1 MRQDII
7 GECAGTEIVQRNSTS
22 NFAIGVALLCIA
34 IHGQITACHY
44 FQQRPDRAV
53 SDTGFQ
59 ADMVDILAAPQQ
71 TKADTSLRTLAAI
84 SVAHWVS
91 HFHLFVLPMLF
102 PFLKQQLGVG
112 YIELGFA
119 LTVFGVVSGLTQAP
133 IGYLADHIGARKVLL
148 IGLTVGGLALIMLG
162 LHLICVSLVVSAALL
177 GLANSV
183 YHPCDYAILST
194 HMDEARMGRAFSIHT
209 FAGFLGG
216 AVAPA
221 IMAALVAWAGGLG
234 ALIVA
239 GAVGPVVALGLMV
252 AGIPDASSADRKE
265 DVADAPK
272 QGIITPAII
281 MLTFF
286 FMLLGLSNAG
296 ISNFGVVALM
306 SGYGVTFSA
315 ANIALS
321 AFLGASAAGV
331 LAGGYLADRTKRHGQ
346 VAAACFAINAVITLV
361 IATTSL
367 PSAVLTAAMGIAGF
381 LGGVIAPSRDM
392 LVRNAAP
399 PGAAG
404 RAFGIVSTGFNFSG
418 ILSPLLFG
426 WIMDQSMPHW
436 VFGASVAFMVLTVLL
451 ALVTDRKQQ
460 GPSEGP
466 VKGLMHS

>member
-1 MRQDII
+1 
-7 GECAGTEIVQRNSTS
+7 
-22 NFAIGVALLCIA
+22 
-34 IHGQITACHY
+34 
-44 FQQRPDRAV
+44 
-53 SDTGFQ
+53 
-59 ADMVDILAAPQQ
+59 MVDILAAPQQ
-71 TKADTSLRTLAAI
+71 AKADASLRTLAAI

-102 PFLKQQLGVG
+102 PFLKAQLGVG

-119 LTVFGVVSGLTQAP
+119 LTVFGIVSGLTQAP

-162 LHLICVSLVVSAALL
+162 LHLSYVSLIVCAALL

-221 IMAALVAWAGGLG
+221 IMAALVASVGGLG

-239 GAVGPVVALGLMV
+239 GAVGPVVALALML
-252 AGIPDASSADRKE
+252 AGIPDASSADRKQ
-265 DVADAPK
+265 DGAATSK
-272 QGIITPAII
+272 QSVITPAII

-315 ANIALS
+315 ANIALT

-346 VAAACFAINAVITLV
+346 VAAACFAINAIIMLV
-361 IATTSL
+361 IATTTL
-367 PSAVLTAAMGIAGF
+367 PSVVLTAAMGIAGF

-426 WIMDQSMPHW
+426 WIMDQHMPHW
-436 VFGASVAFMVLTVLL
+436 VFGASVAFMVMTVLL
-451 ALVTDRKQQ
+451 ALVTDRKPQDR
-460 GPSEGP
+460 SDGP
-466 VKGLMHS
+466 VKGIMHS